1 MPVLADAAAAEV
13 AQATRQSNQM
23 LLRAV
28 LNRRNR
34 LQGTDEAMKA
44 QRAMKEYAATHD
56 TPMQWIGAEM
66 GKRDAERLLGLLKD
80 RGIESFASGGHVAVD
95 ASRLKEAV
103 ACAREAGI
111 RLEDRLRR
119 KLVTIDFGDLEQA
132 KDFVAALR
140 DPEASLSPSA
150 KEAFAQTTGDGDLS
164 DTLALVD
171 ASLVEH
177 GGDAFPSVTLAMP
190 EQDEASVFALVDAY
204 KLDRGATMPRR
215 ETSYM
220 DALEEMP
227 GAEQEAA
234 LDAELAERVP
244 KWYDDPASEAQLWTL
259 HVLGA
264 DERPATKAEASFLIS
279 TLKGQTPDEK
289 LRAHVEKFA
298 GVKEVQAGDR
308 TVTAFAA
315 DERDKAASASHTQQ
329 ERTVND
335 DDVEAGMERAAHNP
349 GGIDDTPGIQG
360 DGGTSAAGDEEDEE
374 TITPR
379 YVTIAEQKEIAAY
392 SSKVANRTLDP
403 QELIQNPQS
412 R

>member
-28 LNRRNR
+28 LSRRNR
-34 LQGTDEAMKA
+34 LQGTDEAMRA

-66 GKRDAERLLGLLKD
+66 GRRDAEKLLGLLKD
-80 RGIESFASGGHVAVD
+80 RGIESFANGGHVAVD
-95 ASRLKEAV
+95 AARLKEAV

-111 RLEDRLRR
+111 QLEDRLRR
-119 KLVTIDFGDLEQA
+119 KLVTVDFGDTQQA
-132 KDFVAALR
+132 KDFLAALR
-140 DPEASLSPSA
+140 DPETALSPSA
-150 KEAFAQTTGDGDLS
+150 KEAFAQATGDGDLS
-164 DTLALVD
+164 DALALVD

-177 GGDAFPSVTLAMP
+177 AGDAFPSVTLAMP
-190 EQDEASVFALVDAY
+190 EQDEARVFALVDAY

-215 ETSYM
+215 ETTYM

-227 GAEQEAA
+227 SAEKEAE
-234 LDAELAERVP
+234 LDAELAERTP
-244 KWYDDPASEAQLWTL
+244 KWYDEPASEAQLSIL
-259 HVLGA
+259 SQLGT
-264 DERPATKAEASFLIS
+264 DERPATKAEASLMIS
-279 TLKGQTPDEK
+279 TLKGETPDEK
-289 LRAHVEKFA
+289 LRAHVEKSA

-308 TVTAFAA
+308 TVTTFAA
-315 DERDKAASASHTQQ
+315 DERDKPASATHTQQ
-329 ERTVND
+329 EQTVND

-349 GGIDDTPGIQG
+349 GGIDSTPGIQG
-360 DGGTSAAGDEEDEE
+360 DAEAPEDEE

-379 YVTIAEQKEIAAY
+379 YVPIAEQKEVAAY
-392 SSKVANRTLDP
+392 ASKVANRTLDP